1 MKGRLIAL
9 LGLMMLSQLALI
21 SLGVV
26 ECVIFAKNHPAM
38 TRPQC
43 QKIDVT
49 LQEAVNQY
57 IALILALMVPLRS
70 DAP

>member
-9 LGLMMLSQLALI
+9 LGFMMVSQLGLI

-26 ECVIFAKNHPAM
+26 ECVNFAKQHPDKI
-38 TRPQC
+38 RPGC
-43 QKIDVT
+43 EKIDVT
-49 LQEAVNQY
+49 LQKAVNEY
-57 IALILALMVPLRS
+57 IALILALMVPPKS

>member
-9 LGLMMLSQLALI
+9 LGFLMLSQLALI

-26 ECVIFAKNHPAM
+26 ECVIFAKKHPDM

-43 QKIDVT
+43 QKIDAT

-57 IALILALMVPLRS
+57 IALILALMVPS
-70 DAP
+70 KTDAP

>member
-9 LGLMMLSQLALI
+9 LGLMMVSQLALI

-26 ECVIFAKNHPAM
+26 ECVSFAKNHPDM

-43 QKIDVT
+43 EKIDAT
-49 LQEAVNQY
+49 LQEAANQY
-57 IALILALMVPLRS
+57 VALILALLVPTRT
-70 DAP
+70 DYR

>member
-1 MKGRLIAL
+1 VKGRLIAL
-9 LGLMMLSQLALI
+9 LGLMMVSQLALI

-26 ECVIFAKNHPAM
+26 ECVKFAKDHPDM

-43 QKIDVT
+43 QKIDAT

-57 IALILALMVPLRS
+57 IALILALMVPPKT

>member
-9 LGLMMLSQLALI
+9 LGLMMVSQLALI

-26 ECVIFAKNHPAM
+26 ECVSFAKNHPDK
-38 TRPQC
+38 TRPGC
-43 QKIDVT
+43 EKIDAT

-57 IALILALMVPLRS
+57 VALILALLVPTRT
-70 DAP
+70 DYR

>member
-1 MKGRLIAL
+1 MKERLIAL
-9 LGLMMLSQLALI
+9 LGLMMVSQLALI

-26 ECVIFAKNHPAM
+26 ECVGFAKRHPNK
-38 TRPQC
+38 TRTGC
-43 QKIDVT
+43 EKIDVT

-57 IALILALMVPLRS
+57 IALILALMVPPKS